1 MTLTKQKIRFFVEF
15 IFDSR
20 GMIYPSIS
28 ARHAEDEVPLELSSL
43 AIFIH
48 RHKGDL
54 SDSDTDFCYSLGKFL
69 KKMSFNGRII
79 MAIPNESDVVKFFR
93 RAMDRGI
100 ELYWKN
106 QGEMTQIHTNGT
118 LPYTIEINKI
128 GHAMHCNLAKDMY
141 TMHSSIEWVSFY
153 QDKNSVIF
161 SNGNLFFNLPEK
173 LIDFINDLFEKT
185 EVIYKDT
192 DIAYFINTIYL
203 PFQKMLKWD
212 SKTDLSQY
220 IPQHSPPRGYLE
232 LSYQNKTLIPTL
244 LFKYGSEI
252 VSPNDKDGVIKDPV
266 SGKRYARQPEAENK
280 LQAQLMERF
289 LEYQLPFMLQSP
301 GDIAKFM
308 GDLIP
313 ALKKQGWS
321 VKSNVPEFHV
331 HDDPIDLQ
339 FNISSHQ
346 DHTGQNWF
354 DFEPNVSIHG
364 NAMSLQE
371 LARLMVENQG
381 YIKTKSG
388 YVKLT
393 EDSQKELKF
402 LSDMGALRIGK
413 KFSKADM
420 LPIVS
425 MIQANGKSQAS
436 EDLIKNTQFASIDFC
451 QLGPEFKGSLRD
463 YQQYGVNWMQFLYKS
478 NFGGIL
484 ADDMGLGKTI
494 QSIAFTT
501 LINKENTS
509 LIIGP
514 TNVIYNWQRELK
526 QFYPK
531 AKVVV
536 YTGSNREKALKDC
549 PNPDFIITTYG
560 IVKNDFDKLSK
571 INFEALFI
579 DEAQA
584 IKNPKAQV
592 SDAVKGLNAKFR
604 LILTG
609 TPIENHFQDLWNLFD
624 VVMPGYLGNHTV
636 FDNAIKN
643 GGKDILKAKM
653 RPFVLRREKRE
664 VLNEL
669 PEKTEIILKC
679 EMSEAQERLYQTVLD
694 AARRGVRDSQGRT
707 QKLAMFAALLK
718 LRQVCLHPGLLQE
731 TNTIDIPSTK
741 FEMMTEKVAELID
754 EDHKIV
760 LFSQFT
766 KMLDI
771 IEKWAKAEGIP
782 TERID
787 GSVPAKKRMD
797 IVNNFQKTE
806 KATLMLISLKA
817 GGMGINLTSA
827 DYVIHMDPWWNPAIE
842 SQATDRVHRMGQQ
855 NKVIV
860 YKLIT
865 EGSIEEKIQTLQQNK
880 REMLSEMIDIDS
892 IEDKKID
899 VDELKELLFQ

>member
-1 MTLTKQKIRFFVEF
+1 MTLTRQKIQFFVEF

-20 GMIYPSIS
+20 GVVYPSIS
-28 ARHAEDEVPLELSSL
+28 ARHNDDEIPLELSSL

-48 RHKGDL
+48 RHKTEL
-54 SDSDTDFCYSLGKFL
+54 SDTDTDFCYSLGKFL
-69 KKMSFNGRII
+69 KKMNFNNRIF
-79 MAIPNESDVVKFFR
+79 MAIPHESNVVKFFK
-93 RAMDRGI
+93 RATEKGI
-100 ELYWKN
+100 DLYWRH
-106 QGEMTQIHTNGT
+106 QGQITPIKTTGT

-128 GHAMHCNLAKDMY
+128 SHAMYCKLDPATTAPH
-141 TMHSSIEWVSFY
+141 TRFEWLSFY
-153 QDKNSVIF
+153 QDKTSLIF
-161 SNGNLFFNLPEK
+161 SNGSLFFNLPDV
-173 LIDFINDLFEKT
+173 LIDFINDLVEHT
-185 EVIYKDT
+185 EIVFKDT
-192 DIAYFINTIYL
+192 DIAYFINNLYL
-203 PFQKMLKWD
+203 PFQTIIKWN
-212 SKTDLSQY
+212 SKTDLSQF
-220 IPQHSPPRGYLE
+220 IPQHTPPRGYLE

-252 VSPNDKDGVIKDPV
+252 VAPSDTEVVVKDPV
-266 SGKRYARQPEAENK
+266 SGKRYARQPETENQ
-280 LQAQLMERF
+280 LQAQLMALF
-289 LEYQLPFMLQSP
+289 LEYSLPFMLQSP

-308 GDLIP
+308 GELIP
-313 ALKKQGWS
+313 AVKKQGWS

-331 HDDPIDLQ
+331 HDDPVELQ

-346 DHTGQNWF
+346 DHAGQNWF

-381 YIKTKSG
+381 YIKTKAG
-388 YVKLT
+388 YVKIA

-402 LSDMGALRIGK
+402 LSDMGALRVGK
-413 KFSKADM
+413 RFSKADM

-425 MIQANGKSQAS
+425 MIQAEGKSNAS
-436 EDLIKNTQFASIDFC
+436 QELIKNTQFASIDFC
-451 QLGPEFKGSLRD
+451 QIGPEFKGSLRD

-494 QSIAFTT
+494 QSIAFSS
-501 LINKENTS
+501 LLSKENPS

-514 TNVIYNWQRELK
+514 TNVIYNWEREFK
-526 QFYPK
+526 QFYPTK
-531 AKVVV
+531 KVIV
-536 YTGSNREKALKDC
+536 YTGSNREKILKDC

-560 IVKNDFDKLSK
+560 VVKNDFEKLSK

-653 RPFVLRREKRE
+653 RPFILRREKRE
-664 VLNEL
+664 VLSEL

-694 AARRGVRDSQGRT
+694 AARKGIRDSNGKT
-707 QKLAMFAALLK
+707 KKLAMFTALLK
-718 LRQVCLHPGLLQE
+718 LRQVCLHPALLSE
-731 TNTIDIPSTK
+731 TNQWDIPSTK
-741 FEMMTEKVAELID
+741 FEMMREKVAELID
-754 EDHKIV
+754 EDHKVV

-771 IEKWAKAEGIP
+771 IEKWAKEVGIP
-782 TERID
+782 TSRID

-797 IVNNFQKTE
+797 IVNDYQKTTTP
-806 KATLMLISLKA
+806 TLMLISLKA
-817 GGMGINLTSA
+817 GGMGINLTAA

-865 EGSIEEKIQTLQQNK
+865 EGSIEEKIQTLQQSK
-880 REMLSEMIDIDS
+880 RDMLAEMIDIDS

>member
-1 MTLTKQKIRFFVEF
+1 MTLTKQKIQFFVEF

-20 GMIYPSIS
+20 GVVYPSIS
-28 ARHAEDEVPLELSSL
+28 ARHNEDEIPLELSSL

-48 RHKGDL
+48 KHKTEL
-54 SDSDTDFCYSLGKFL
+54 SETDTNFCYSLGKFL
-69 KKMSFNGRII
+69 KKMTFNNRIF
-79 MAIPNESDVVKFFR
+79 MAIPQESDVVKFFK
-93 RAMDRGI
+93 RALEKEID
-100 ELYWKN
+100 LYWKH
-106 QGEMTQIHTNGT
+106 QGKIHQIQINGT
-118 LPYTIEINKI
+118 LPYVIEINKI
-128 GHAMHCNLAKDMY
+128 GHAMHCKLNHEIISI
-141 TMHSSIEWVSFY
+141 HSKLEWLSFY
-153 QDKNSVIF
+153 QDKTSLIF

-173 LIDFINDLFEKT
+173 LIDFINDLFDHAEI
-185 EVIYKDT
+185 IYKDT
-192 DIAYFINTIYL
+192 DIAYFINNIYL
-203 PFQKMLKWD
+203 PFQTIIKWN
-212 SKTDLSQY
+212 SKTDLSQF
-220 IPQHSPPRGYLE
+220 IPQHTPPRGYLE
-232 LSYQNKTLIPTL
+232 LSYKNKTLIPTL

-252 VSPNDKDGVIKDPV
+252 VAPNDTEVVVKDPV
-266 SGKRYARQPEAENK
+266 SGKRYARQPDAENQ
-280 LQAQLMERF
+280 LQAQLMALF
-289 LEYQLPFMLQSP
+289 LEYNLPFMLQSP

-313 ALKKQGWS
+313 TVKKQGWS

-331 HDDPIDLQ
+331 HDDPVELQ

-354 DFEPNVSIHG
+354 DFDPNVSIHG

-388 YVKLT
+388 YVKIT

-402 LSDMGALRIGK
+402 LSDMGALRVGK
-413 KFSKADM
+413 RFSKADM

-425 MIQANGKSQAS
+425 MIEAKGKSQAS
-436 EDLIKNTQFASIDFC
+436 EELIKNTQFASIDFC
-451 QLGPEFKGSLRD
+451 QIGPDFKGNLRD
-463 YQQYGVNWMQFLYKS
+463 YQQYGVNWMRFLYKS

-494 QSIAFTT
+494 QSIAFSSQ
-501 LINKENTS
+501 LSGDHPS
-509 LIIGP
+509 LIVGP
-514 TNVIYNWQRELK
+514 TNVIYNWQREFK
-526 QFYPK
+526 QFYPSK
-531 AKVVV
+531 KVIV
-536 YTGSNREKALKDC
+536 YTGSNREKILKDC
-549 PNPDFIITTYG
+549 PAPDFIITTYG
-560 IVKNDFDKLSK
+560 IVKNDFDKLST
-571 INFEALFI
+571 INFEALLI

-592 SDAVKGLNAKFR
+592 SDAIKGLNAKFR

-624 VVMPGYLGNHTV
+624 VVMPGYLGTHSV

-653 RPFVLRREKRE
+653 RPFILRREKRE
-664 VLNEL
+664 VLSEL

-694 AARRGVRDSQGRT
+694 AARKGIRDSQGRT

-718 LRQVCLHPGLLQE
+718 LRQVCLHPGLLSE
-731 TNTIDIPSTK
+731 TNNWDIPSTK
-741 FEMMTEKVAELID
+741 FEMMTEKVTELID

-771 IEKWAKAEGIP
+771 IEKWAKSEGIS
-782 TERID
+782 TKRID
-787 GSVPAKKRMD
+787 GSIPAKQRME
-797 IVNNFQKTE
+797 IVNAYQKTSTP
-806 KATLMLISLKA
+806 TLMLISLKA
-817 GGMGINLTSA
+817 GGMGINLTAA

-860 YKLIT
+860 YKMIT
-865 EGSIEEKIQTLQQNK
+865 EGSIEEKIQTLQQSK
-880 REMLSEMIDIDS
+880 REMLAEMIDIDS

-899 VDELKELLFQ
+899 VTELKNLLFQ